1 MFWLNLNFTKAKMKK
16 HLIKVFLLSAILLWI
31 ATILAFYNKSNS
43 KVAIKENKNINNNY
57 QQVAN
62 TQQDSLQQKV
72 IQATQSNLPNVFSV
86 VITKNLKYL
95 LDDPFDF
102 YPMMI
107 EQRPTKI
114 GEGSAIYIQDWYFL
128 TNKHVVN
135 DLQADYTLLNQQG
148 NKFEVDGIWQDPILD
163 LAIVH
168 SKWAQLKANNNF
180 VDGSKSIPIGNF
192 VLAIGNALGEYNNTV
207 TFGIISNK
215 WRVLKQNANSSI
227 YIGLYQTDTAINP
240 WNSGGPL
247 VDVNDGKIIWVN
259 TAISTW
265 WEGIGFSIPINKQ
278 MVQAMLVSIQQ
289 NGKIQH
295 PFLWIAYKPVEEW
308 FLIQKVL
315 EDSVAQKAGLEQW
328 DIITQINGKKL
339 DSTYPLI
346 YYLYQFSPEQSID
359 LKIKSEDEIKNIE
372 IKLE

>member
-135 DLQADYTLLNQQG
+135 DLQADYTLLDQQG

-247 VDVNDGKIIWVN
+247 VDINDGKIIWVN